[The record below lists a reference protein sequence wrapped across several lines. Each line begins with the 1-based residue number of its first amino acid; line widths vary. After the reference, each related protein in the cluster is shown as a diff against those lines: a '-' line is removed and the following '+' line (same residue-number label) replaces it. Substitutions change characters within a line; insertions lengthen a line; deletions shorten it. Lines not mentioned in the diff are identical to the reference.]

1 MILFKLQKR
10 LESTSA
16 DYFRN
21 GLDLFQ
27 KSKDSEDSSF
37 QAALGNISIAIELLL
52 KTLISKKCPK
62 YLFTNLPLEIE
73 LKLTYP
79 TSFLPLDAAQERDLN
94 DFFFKSEQFNKCIS
108 IFYVLFPELK
118 KELQPYFKFISE
130 VRNSAVHSVLPN
142 FQRIDLDRSTY
153 LLLLL
158 SRRLIFEK
166 IISQSQFKLTDKE
179 LNFLKCYDQQ
189 RIERIKKKIE
199 NSTIEAKKLNKPVL
213 MLMEEDWQERKTK
226 CPVCQSDAYLIGYC
240 EFEYEKTYDG
250 ADTFLTFFSEAF
262 ECEACK
268 LKLFDREELSYAG
281 IELTKDLRE
290 YIPIYLGEKG
300 YSNDEFMDE

>member
-1 MILFKLQKR
+1 MILYQLQKR
-10 LESTSA
+10 LENTSA
-16 DYFRN
+16 DYFRI

-27 KSKDSEDSSF
+27 KSKNLEDSSF
-37 QAALGNISIAIELLL
+37 QAAVGNISIAIELLL
-52 KTLISKKCPK
+52 KTVISKKCPK

-79 TSFLPLDAAQERDLN
+79 DSFLPLNASQKRDLN

-108 IFYVLFPELK
+108 IFHIIYPELK
-118 KELQPYFKFISE
+118 KDLQPYFKFISE

-153 LLLLL
+153 LLLML

-166 IISQSQFKLTDKE
+166 IISPSLFKLSDKE
-179 LNFLKCYDQQ
+179 SNFLKYYDQQ

-199 NSTIEAKKLNKPVL
+199 SSTIEAKRLEKPVL
-213 MLMEEDWQERKTK
+213 MLMEEDWQERLTK
-226 CPVCQSDAYLIGYC
+226 CPICQSDAYLNGYC
-240 EFEYEKTYDG
+240 DFEYEKTYDG
-250 ADTFLTFFSEAF
+250 ADTFLTFFSESF

-268 LKLFDREELSYAG
+268 LELFDREELSYAG
-281 IELTKDLRE
+281 IELTKDLTE
-290 YIPIYLGEKG
+290 FIPTYLGENG
-300 YSNDEFMDE
+300 YSNDEFRE